1 MTIALLPGY
10 VRGTDALGRPF
21 STAESLEVGPSYLR
35 SRDAG
40 RWHRPRHGHR
50 WPDDTVSWHY
60 WCGAGCGRKSPALGA
75 EVVPAGELLCGTC
88 EGRWLAQAD
97 PVWTF
102 TPQTHL
108 PPRQCPA
115 SGSEGWFPEGYRWGR
130 FPCLVC
136 GASVNARGKPYGG
149 VAVTKHRPGPD
160 LMPPCRHHGWYHLV
174 RRGERAVCACE
185 EGP

>member
-10 VRGTDALGRPF
+10 QRGCTFDNRPLGH
-21 STAESLEVGPSYLR
+21 AEPLTEGPSYLR
-35 SRDAG
+35 TRDAT

-50 WPDDTVSWHY
+50 WPDDTVNWHY
-60 WCGAGCGRKSPALGA
+60 WCGAASGRKSVALTADALPTGD
-75 EVVPAGELLCGTC
+75 LLCGTC

-108 PPRQCPA
+108 PPRWCPA
-115 SGSEGWFPEGYRWGR
+115 GGSEAWFPDGYRWGH
-130 FPCLVC
+130 FPCLLC
-136 GASVNARGKPYGG
+136 GATVNARGKRWGG
-149 VAVTKHRPGPD
+149 AAVTRHRPGPD
-160 LMPPCRHHGWYHLV
+160 LMPPCRYHGWHHIA

-185 EGP
+185 EDS